1 MKPNGDL
8 QSKIKKDTNKLISVE
23 YVTVRQS
30 ISLLLLKLI
39 VLELIFAT
47 VISGVYYFISNTP
60 ISGSIGLNMPLIN
73 IPLFIFFVLLKIL
86 IMIYIVVL
94 WVNDYYK
101 ISSLELIHKRGFIFK
116 KEEKDLL
123 EHLGALKL
131 DQGLLGRI
139 FNFGT
144 LTLYNW
150 ALEQNVVMYNIHNP
164 VRYRDILR
172 ILLPNID
179 EGKSVFREHLL
190 DEDLL

>member
-1 MKPNGDL
+1 
-8 QSKIKKDTNKLISVE
+8 
-23 YVTVRQS
+23 
-30 ISLLLLKLI
+30 
-39 VLELIFAT
+39 
-47 VISGVYYFISNTP
+47 
-60 ISGSIGLNMPLIN
+60 
-73 IPLFIFFVLLKIL
+73 
-86 IMIYIVVL
+86 MIYIVVL